1 MVIFLRMVWVVNFI
15 KFKVKCIWMFKWCFI
30 FGILNKICI
39 GGMVFIVGDGII
51 IICGY
56 LFVIEIFIL

>member
-1 MVIFLRMVWVVNFI
+1 MM
-15 KFKVKCIWMFKWCFI
+15 KYFI